1 MRFTRLPAAALVAG
15 LVSASALVATA
26 SGASASHSSWENHPP
41 FRCSQLANPPDDG
54 DPSTIEIG
62 STTRHIGIKRMRGFH
77 KVRKTKRACVFNRK
91 ASQARLRLRAT
102 YRPGTR
108 PKMTKRYFNA
118 RKKPGFKLVR
128 FAKGSKVQSS
138 HGRRTVLEY
147 TFRHRGKRRHVRI
160 HGDAHVL
167 FKVSSPQRTWKASK
181 RAAGKVRR
189 GMRVY
194 NFTAM

>member
-1 MRFTRLPAAALVAG
+1 MRHARLPASVLVAG
-15 LVSASALVATA
+15 LVGASTVVATA
-26 SGASASHSSWENHPP
+26 SSASAPHDSWENHLPL
-41 FRCSQLANPPDDG
+41 RCSHHANPPADD

-62 STTRHIGIKRMRGFH
+62 DTTRYIGFKKMRGFR
-77 KVRKTKRACVFNRK
+77 KVRETKRACVFNRK
-91 ASQARLRLRAT
+91 ASQARLRLHAT

-108 PKMTKRYFNA
+108 PKMSKLYFKA
-118 RKKPGFKLVR
+118 RKKPGFKLIR
-128 FAKGSKVQSS
+128 FAKGSKVHSS

-181 RAAGKVRR
+181 RAAGKIRR

-194 NFTAM
+194 NLTAL